1 MRAKRG
7 ILAGRRGK
15 MGALIGKK
23 YGTDRSQSNLCRSQM
38 ACVKSSE
45 PFRCYNLLGT
55 YLLTRS
61 PSQIETMLT
70 FSSPHPDK
78 LTRTISRYLLSSTS
92 NAHPPAYPH
101 YACLIAAP
109 THFVTGREVTLIMD
123 GEIYGEGAVG
133 VAFLRP
139 EQAKISEPRSR
150 TEFLGVKILSRPMS
164 VTRWV

>member
-1 MRAKRG
+1 M
-7 ILAGRRGK
+7 LAGLKRK

-23 YGTDRSQSNLCRSQM
+23 YGTGRSPSNLCHFQM
-38 ACVKSSE
+38 ACVKPSE
-45 PFRCYNLLGT
+45 PFRCYNTLRT

-61 PSQIETMLT
+61 PSQIKTILT

-78 LTRTISRYLLSSTS
+78 LTRTMSKYLLSSIS
-92 NAHPPAYPH
+92 NTHPPAYPH

-109 THFVTGREVTLIMD
+109 THFVTGREVTLILD

-133 VAFLRP
+133 VAFLRHK
-139 EQAKISEPRSR
+139 QAKISEPGPR